1 MNYVHVYIVEP
12 VSWGSHQVKNMSQS
26 RSFTEQAHT
35 EFILG
40 ADYMEIFITGWN
52 FNSVYRVEKNC
63 NCMKKINLGWK
74 YFNPGRNVLAS
85 SK

>member
-1 MNYVHVYIVEP
+1 MNYVHFYIVEP
-12 VSWGSHQVKNMSQS
+12 VSWGSHQVKYMLQS
-26 RSFTEQAHT
+26 WSFTGQAPT
-35 EFILG
+35 ESILG
-40 ADYMEIFITGWN
+40 ADYMEIFIAGWN